1 MERQVPIRSSDEIDL
16 YLRTIYSLLRSNNE
30 VSIRTLE
37 EVHAGTNSSLHIHAR
52 SSKPDI
58 SALIYSLMRL
68 PEEIVDA
75 KKVVLGQSASIFE
88 DFGYGNIEKWQHV
101 TARARRRR
109 CFWDGEET
117 LGCFIAS
124 RSDID
129 DVIPVLTAL
138 QMEWNKLH
146 LLIQSL
152 PVDFLKLAL
161 PSNHEVF
168 KQLCSHLDIGEDDLA
183 RLFAIWG
190 DRFTE
195 MLAKIHQRPFDFKV
209 RLLSGSLND
218 YRKATVIWWDNIQEK
233 VPEIINRPIY
243 FVSSNTHSLTNLLSG
258 FALSKKDEILRFIH
272 DHEPALSHE
281 WEEIN
286 SQGSSA
292 NAENFFYYAMRKL
305 METDQGGHYFE
316 ELRQLELSQGIHRVS
331 SDHSFDVEA
340 NIIQLKD
347 LDPKWIDPR
356 LAPEHPG
363 FEMSWEFL
371 KQSDAL
377 ILNIDYPLGASAY
390 NLLTKIAENVD
401 KILGVYIMGKAA
413 SLNAVRGDV
422 IIPNVVY
429 DEHSKNSYLF
439 SNCFKGTDVSHHLNF
454 GTVLDSQKAVT
465 VLGTY
470 LQNATVMDVVYREGY
485 TDIEMEAGPYL
496 SAVYEMFRPARH
508 PLNEIVNLYDLP
520 FDLGFLHYVSDTP
533 FSKGQNLGAGSLSYF
548 GMDSTYAVSL
558 AILKRIMKRER
569 QRLNL

>member
-1 MERQVPIRSSDEIDL
+1 MERQVPIRSSEEIDL

-52 SSKPDI
+52 STKPDI

-68 PEEIVDA
+68 PAEVVNARKI
-75 KKVVLGQSASIFE
+75 VLGQAASIFE

-101 TARARRRR
+101 SAQARRRR

-117 LGCFIAS
+117 LACFIAS

-146 LLIQSL
+146 MLIQSL
-152 PVDFLKLAL
+152 PIDFLKIAL
-161 PSNHEVF
+161 PDNQEIF
-168 KQLCSHLDIGEDDLA
+168 KQLGAHLNIDIDELN
-183 RLFAIWG
+183 RLYSIWG
-190 DRFTE
+190 DNFTE
-195 MLAKIHQRPFDFKV
+195 MLIKIHQQPFDFKV

-218 YRKATVIWWDNIQEK
+218 YRKATVIWWDNIQDK
-233 VPEIINRPIY
+233 VPEIVNRPIY

-258 FALSKKDEILRFIH
+258 YTLTKRGIILDYIEQ
-272 DHEPALSHE
+272 HEPRLMEE
-281 WEEIN
+281 WLEIN
-286 SQGSSA
+286 KETTPTSE
-292 NAENFFYYAMRKL
+292 ENFFYYALRKL
-305 METDQGGHYFE
+305 TETEQGENYVE
-316 ELRQLELSQGIHRVS
+316 EQRTVETALGIHRVS

-340 NIIQLKD
+340 NIIQLNS
-347 LDPKWIDPR
+347 LDPRFFDPR
-356 LAPEHPG
+356 LASKHEG
-363 FEMSWEFL
+363 YEKSWDFL
-371 KQSDAL
+371 KDSDAL

-401 KILGVYIMGKAA
+401 KILGIYIMGKAA
-413 SLNAVRGDV
+413 SLNAIRGDV

-439 SNCFKGTDVSHHLNF
+439 SNAFKVTDVATYLNF

-470 LQNATVMDVVYREGY
+470 LQNATIMDVVYREGY

-496 SAVYEMFRPARH
+496 SAIYELFRPARH
-508 PLNEIVNLYDLP
+508 PLNEIVNLYELP
-520 FDLGFLHYVSDTP
+520 IDLGFLHYVSDTP

-558 AILKRIMKRER
+558 AILKRIMKLER
-569 QRLNL
+569 RRLSA

>member
-1 MERQVPIRSSDEIDL
+1 MERQVPIRSSEEIDL

-37 EVHAGTNSSLHIHAR
+37 EVHAGTNSTLHIHAR

-58 SALIYSLMRL
+58 SAMTYSLMRL

-75 KKVVLGQSASIFE
+75 KKVVLGQAASIFE
-88 DFGYGNIEKWQHV
+88 DFGYGNIEKWKHV
-101 TARARRRR
+101 AAKARRRR
-109 CFWDGEET
+109 CFWDGDET
-117 LGCFIAS
+117 LACFIAS

-129 DVIPVLTAL
+129 DVIPALTAL

-146 LLIQSL
+146 MLMQSL

-168 KQLCSHLDIGEDDLA
+168 KQLSTHLNIDEEDLA
-183 RLFAIWG
+183 RLYSLWG
-190 DRFTE
+190 DGFSE
-195 MLAKIHQRPFDFKV
+195 MLAKIHAKRCEFKV

-218 YRKATVIWWDNIQEK
+218 YRKATVLWWDNIQAK
-233 VPEIINRPIY
+233 VPEVINRPIY

-258 FALSKKDEILRFIH
+258 FALSKKDEILAFIAKN
-272 DHEPALSHE
+272 EPGLSFE

-286 SQGSSA
+286 KHGKAS
-292 NAENFFYYAMRKL
+292 NVENFFYYAMRK
-305 METDQGGHYFE
+305 MVATE
-316 ELRQLELSQGIHRVS
+316 EGAHFIEEQRQLELAQGISRVPS
-331 SDHSFDVEA
+331 EHSFDVEA

-356 LAPEHPG
+356 LALSHEG
-363 FEMSWEFL
+363 YEKSWEFL
-371 KQSDAL
+371 RDSDAL

-390 NLLTKIAENVD
+390 NLITKIAENVD

-439 SNCFKGTDVSHHLNF
+439 SNCFKGTDVSHNLNF

-533 FSKGQNLGAGSLSYF
+533 FSKGQNLGAGGLSYF

-558 AILKRIMKRER
+558 AILKRIMKQER
-569 QRLNL
+569 RRLAY